1 MWQYWTT
8 GDLQKEIGDDELN
21 FLEQAI
27 PALENTTAD
36 SFISKKKKLAIIVE
50 SLKDH
55 NYFRHRTNLEKCM
68 WYVPSDEKT
77 ELCKQLNYNGSQSDL
92 KKISAKILSD
102 EESYATFIRFFRLDN
117 RFLSNDE
124 ITLDPFFDNYSPS
137 VQNPKTIKSPFK
149 NLKNFQYKC
158 YSDCQELLDPPL
170 SRAIL
175 QMPTGSGKTRTASEI
190 IAAHLNENEI
200 RQVVWLANTRELCEQ
215 AIQCM
220 SEVWDHIGRRTCRFN
235 RLWDGNFNNVE
246 SWKDNECVFSVMSLQ
261 GGWSTITK
269 DSNKFAEDFS
279 ETSLIIVDEAHIAIA
294 PTYKEVIERLVR
306 LSHCKVLG
314 LTATPGRT
322 IEEETSSL
330 SDLFN
335 YNITALSD
343 PNKNRDNAIAYLRSI
358 NVMSNAHHS
367 EIIYENSFKISEKD
381 KIKLHD
387 GNDYSDIVLNK
398 LGKDVYRT
406 ISIIRKLKNLLDQGA
421 KIIMFAPSVKNSFL
435 TSSILTFLGY
445 KSVHVSGDTN
455 PKTRDLLIDK
465 YLKGEYQIMCNYGV
479 LATGFDAPNVDVV
492 CIARPTTSPVLYSQM
507 IGRGLRGKAVGG
519 TEECLI
525 LEVKDNF
532 IGLPN
537 QDALYSL
544 YNDYWSD

>member
-1 MWQYWTT
+1 MWQYWPIS
-8 GDLQKEIGDDELN
+8 DLQKEIGENELD

-27 PALENTTAD
+27 PALLDISAD
-36 SFISKKKKLAIIVE
+36 SFIGNKRKLASIVE

-55 NYFRHRTNLEKCM
+55 NYFRQKTNLVKCL
-68 WYVPSDEKT
+68 WHIPSDEKT
-77 ELCKQLNYNGSQSDL
+77 KLCNQLNYKGDKNNF
-92 KKISAKILSD
+92 KKISSKILSD
-102 EESYATFIRFFRLDN
+102 EESYAKFIGFFGLDN
-117 RFLSNDE
+117 RFLSNDK
-124 ITLDPFFDNYSPS
+124 ITLDPFFDNYSAS
-137 VQNPKTIKSPFK
+137 AEKPKTIKSPFK

-158 YSDCQELLDPPL
+158 FSDCQELLHPPL

-175 QMPTGSGKTRTASEI
+175 QMPTGSGKTRTASEV
-190 IAAHLNENEI
+190 IADHLNENGI

-235 RLWDGNFNNVE
+235 RLWDGNFNNVK
-246 SWKDNECVFSVMSLQ
+246 SWKENECVFSVMSLQ
-261 GGWSTITK
+261 SGWSTITRK
-269 DSNKFAEDFS
+269 IDKFTEDFAK
-279 ETSLIIVDEAHIAIA
+279 TSLIIVDEAHIAIA
-294 PTYKEVIERLVR
+294 PTYKTVIENLVS

-343 PNKNRDNAIAYLRSI
+343 PNKKRDNAIAYLRSI
-358 NVMSNAHHS
+358 NVMSKAHHS

-381 KIKLHD
+381 KVNLQD
-387 GNDYSDIVLNK
+387 GNDYSDIVLKK

-421 KIIMFAPSVKNSFL
+421 KIIMFAPSVQNSFL

-492 CIARPTTSPVLYSQM
+492 CIARPTMSPVLYSQM

-537 QDALYSL
+537 QDTLYSL
-544 YNDYWSD
+544 YEDYWSN

>member
-1 MWQYWTT
+1 
-8 GDLQKEIGDDELN
+8 
-21 FLEQAI
+21 
-27 PALENTTAD
+27 
-36 SFISKKKKLAIIVE
+36 
-50 SLKDH
+50 
-55 NYFRHRTNLEKCM
+55 
-68 WYVPSDEKT
+68 
-77 ELCKQLNYNGSQSDL
+77 
-92 KKISAKILSD
+92 
-102 EESYATFIRFFRLDN
+102 
-117 RFLSNDE
+117 
-124 ITLDPFFDNYSPS
+124 
-137 VQNPKTIKSPFK
+137 
-149 NLKNFQYKC
+149 
-158 YSDCQELLDPPL
+158 
-170 SRAIL
+170 
-175 QMPTGSGKTRTASEI
+175 
-190 IAAHLNENEI
+190 
-200 RQVVWLANTRELCEQ
+200 
-215 AIQCM
+215 
-220 SEVWDHIGRRTCRFN
+220 
-235 RLWDGNFNNVE
+235 
-246 SWKDNECVFSVMSLQ
+246 
-261 GGWSTITK
+261 
-269 DSNKFAEDFS
+269 
-279 ETSLIIVDEAHIAIA
+279 
-294 PTYKEVIERLVR
+294 
-306 LSHCKVLG
+306 
-314 LTATPGRT
+314 
-322 IEEETSSL
+322 
-330 SDLFN
+330 
-335 YNITALSD
+335 
-343 PNKNRDNAIAYLRSI
+343 
-358 NVMSNAHHS
+358 MSNAHHS

-381 KIKLHD
+381 KLKLLD